1 MPKLTIYLPEQLAAE
16 VKAAGIS
23 VSPVCQEALQ
33 REVQIMA
40 TTRISD
46 AEISA
51 AAKRLISEEG
61 DEAREARSQG
71 TADGRRWT
79 LRWAK
84 PAELR
89 RMEAQVE
96 DGPLEHRI
104 PVYESQGY
112 SEGDEDAPFD
122 SIRQMLQNDD
132 VPTDFGD
139 EAGFEYWAAFEVAA
153 MDTYDEVNK
162 ALAAER
168 KS

>member
-1 MPKLTIYLPEQLAAE
+1 MPKLTIYLPDQLAAD

-23 VSPVCQEALQ
+23 VSPVCQQALQ
-33 REVQIMA
+33 QEVRVMA
-40 TTRISD
+40 TRQITD

-71 TADGRRWT
+71 TSDGRRWA
-79 LRWAK
+79 LHWAS

-89 RMEAQVE
+89 RLEAQVGN
-96 DGPLEHRI
+96 GPLEYRI
-104 PVYESQGY
+104 PVYESQGF
-112 SEGDEDAPFD
+112 SEDDSDAPFD

-132 VPTDFGD
+132 TQPDFGD
-139 EAGFEYWAAFEVAA
+139 EAGFEYWDAFEGAA
-153 MDTYDEVNK
+153 MDTYDEISK

-168 KS
+168 KP